1 VCFDGAEGLLTALV
15 DLSLGPATKICQGNH
30 QALLA
35 GQVQQRFPHIG
46 HDRLLFLI
54 QRLPTAPPSLLIT
67 FTTTVIWIRAIV
79 LIFTME
85 KIYLVYHERSSFFDR
100 ELTQRTYLLEL

>member
-1 VCFDGAEGLLTALV
+1 MQDAQREGLRQGL
-15 DLSLGPATKICQGNH
+15 LS
-30 QALLA
+30 
-35 GQVQQRFPHIG
+35 
-46 HDRLLFLI
+46 
-54 QRLPTAPPSLLIT
+54 APLLLIT

-79 LIFTME
+79 LTFTME